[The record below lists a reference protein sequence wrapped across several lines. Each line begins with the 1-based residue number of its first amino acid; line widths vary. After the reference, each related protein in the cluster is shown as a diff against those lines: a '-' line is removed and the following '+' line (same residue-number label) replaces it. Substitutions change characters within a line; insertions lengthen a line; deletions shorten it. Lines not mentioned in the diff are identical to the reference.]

1 MLIISL
7 RLSSKAEL
15 EDSWALVWHWCL
27 TFAALIED
35 LRLVST
41 MTRLDA
47 AGDMQKRKE
56 KRREV
61 YEKVVFPMVEEM
73 NRSPGAWLEWHSPA
87 KKEEFNKKI
96 KEAKEAMKKILGS
109 IDKDL
114 FKKLKLEAAVELKCE
129 AVRKS
134 RRTEANGGVRP
145 TKAEHQAAST
155 AILKVR
161 WSASQ
166 TSMHMHTH
174 AQLLRLQA
182 YRAGQ
187 RELKEIL
194 EQNGLLPPF
203 IEGVKIDES
212 GELLFPWSVYND
224 NDVFNL
230 TGGVG
235 ALEILV
241 SGRWPQIAGKVIE
254 FLVKFLSSKT
264 S

>member
-1 MLIISL
+1 
-7 RLSSKAEL
+7 
-15 EDSWALVWHWCL
+15 
-27 TFAALIED
+27 
-35 LRLVST
+35 
-41 MTRLDA
+41 MTLLDA
-47 AGDMQKRKE
+47 AGDKKKRKE
-56 KRREV
+56 KRREI
-61 YEKVVFPMVEEM
+61 YEQVVFPMVEDM

-87 KKEEFNKKI
+87 KKRKFNKKI

-129 AVRKS
+129 ALRKT

-145 TKAEHQAAST
+145 TKTQQQAAKS
-155 AILKVR
+155 AIDKVR

-182 YRAGQ
+182 YRAEQ

-194 EQNGLLPPF
+194 EQNGLLPLF
-203 IEGVKIDES
+203 LQGVKLDES
-212 GELLFPWSVYND
+212 GKLLFPASVYHD

-235 ALEILV
+235 QLEILV
-241 SGRWPQIAGKVIE
+241 SGC
-254 FLVKFLSSKT
+254 
-264 S
+264 

>member
-1 MLIISL
+1 
-7 RLSSKAEL
+7 
-15 EDSWALVWHWCL
+15 
-27 TFAALIED
+27 
-35 LRLVST
+35 
-41 MTRLDA
+41 MTLLDA
-47 AGDMQKRKE
+47 AGDMKKRKE
-56 KRREV
+56 KRREI

-73 NRSPGAWLEWHSPA
+73 NRSPGSWLEWHSPA
-87 KKEEFNKKI
+87 KKKKFNKKI

-129 AVRKS
+129 ALRKT
-134 RRTEANGGVRP
+134 RRTEENGGVRP
-145 TKAEHQAAST
+145 TKTQQQAAKS
-155 AILKVR
+155 AIEKVR

-182 YRAGQ
+182 YRAEQ

-194 EQNGLLPPF
+194 EQNGLLPLF
-203 IEGVKIDES
+203 LQGVKLDES
-212 GELLFPWSVYND
+212 GKLLFPASVYHD

-235 ALEILV
+235 QIEILV
-241 SGRWPQIAGKVIE
+241 SGR
-254 FLVKFLSSKT
+254 
-264 S
+264 

>member
-1 MLIISL
+1 
-7 RLSSKAEL
+7 
-15 EDSWALVWHWCL
+15 
-27 TFAALIED
+27 
-35 LRLVST
+35 

-114 FKKLKLEAAVELKCE
+114 FNQLKFEAAVELKC
-129 AVRKS
+129 AALKKS
-134 RRTEANGGVRP
+134 RRTEDNGGVRP
-145 TKAEHQAAST
+145 TKAQHEAASS
-155 AILKVR
+155 AISKVR
-161 WSASQ
+161 WSAAQ

-182 YRAGQ
+182 YRAEQ
-187 RELKEIL
+187 RSLKEIL
-194 EQNGLLPPF
+194 EQNDLLPLF
-203 IEGVKIDES
+203 LQGVKLDES
-212 GELLFPWSVYND
+212 GKLLFPASVYHD

-235 ALEILV
+235 QLEILV
-241 SGRWPQIAGKVIE
+241 SGC
-254 FLVKFLSSKT
+254 
-264 S
+264 

>member
-1 MLIISL
+1 
-7 RLSSKAEL
+7 
-15 EDSWALVWHWCL
+15 
-27 TFAALIED
+27 
-35 LRLVST
+35 
-41 MTRLDA
+41 MTLLDA
-47 AGDMQKRKE
+47 AGDMKKRKE
-56 KRREV
+56 KRREI

-73 NRSPGAWLEWHSPA
+73 NRSPGSWLEWHSPA
-87 KKEEFNKKI
+87 KKKKFNKKI

-129 AVRKS
+129 ALRKT
-134 RRTEANGGVRP
+134 RRTEENGGVRP
-145 TKAEHQAAST
+145 TKTQHQAAKS
-155 AILKVR
+155 AIEKVR

-182 YRAGQ
+182 YRAEQ

-194 EQNGLLPPF
+194 EQNGLLPLF
-203 IEGVKIDES
+203 LQGVKLDES
-212 GELLFPWSVYND
+212 GKLLFPASVYHD

-235 ALEILV
+235 QIEILV
-241 SGRWPQIAGKVIE
+241 SGR
-254 FLVKFLSSKT
+254 
-264 S
+264 

>member
-1 MLIISL
+1 
-7 RLSSKAEL
+7 
-15 EDSWALVWHWCL
+15 
-27 TFAALIED
+27 
-35 LRLVST
+35 
-41 MTRLDA
+41 MTLLDA
-47 AGDMQKRKE
+47 AGDMKKRKE
-56 KRREV
+56 KRREI

-73 NRSPGAWLEWHSPA
+73 NRSPGSWLEWHSPA
-87 KKEEFNKKI
+87 KKKKFNKKI

-129 AVRKS
+129 ALRKT
-134 RRTEANGGVRP
+134 RRTEENGGVRP
-145 TKAEHQAAST
+145 TKTQHQAAKS
-155 AILKVR
+155 AIDKVR

-182 YRAGQ
+182 YRAEQ

-194 EQNGLLPPF
+194 EQNGLLPLF
-203 IEGVKIDES
+203 LQGVKLDES
-212 GELLFPWSVYND
+212 GKLLFPASVYHD

-235 ALEILV
+235 QIEILV
-241 SGRWPQIAGKVIE
+241 SGR
-254 FLVKFLSSKT
+254 
-264 S
+264 

>member
-1 MLIISL
+1 
-7 RLSSKAEL
+7 
-15 EDSWALVWHWCL
+15 
-27 TFAALIED
+27 
-35 LRLVST
+35 
-41 MTRLDA
+41 MTLLDA
-47 AGDMQKRKE
+47 AGDMKKRKE
-56 KRREV
+56 KRREI

-73 NRSPGAWLEWHSPA
+73 NRSPGSWLEWHSPA
-87 KKEEFNKKI
+87 KKKKFNKKI

-129 AVRKS
+129 ALRKTH
-134 RRTEANGGVRP
+134 RTEENGGVRP
-145 TKAEHQAAST
+145 TKTQHQAAKS
-155 AILKVR
+155 AIDKVR

-182 YRAGQ
+182 YRAEQ

-194 EQNGLLPPF
+194 EQNGLLPLF
-203 IEGVKIDES
+203 LQGVKLDES
-212 GELLFPWSVYND
+212 GKLLFPASVYHD

-235 ALEILV
+235 QIEILV
-241 SGRWPQIAGKVIE
+241 SGR
-254 FLVKFLSSKT
+254 
-264 S
+264 

>member
-1 MLIISL
+1 
-7 RLSSKAEL
+7 
-15 EDSWALVWHWCL
+15 
-27 TFAALIED
+27 
-35 LRLVST
+35 
-41 MTRLDA
+41 MTSLDA

-56 KRREV
+56 LRREV

-87 KKEEFNKKI
+87 KKEEFKKKI

-129 AVRKS
+129 ALRKT
-134 RRTEANGGVRP
+134 RRTEENGGVRP
-145 TKAEHQAAST
+145 TKTQHQAAKS
-155 AILKVR
+155 AIDKVR

-182 YRAGQ
+182 YRAEQ

-194 EQNGLLPPF
+194 EQNGLLPLF
-203 IEGVKIDES
+203 LQGVKLDES
-212 GELLFPWSVYND
+212 GKLLFPASVYHD

-235 ALEILV
+235 QLEILV
-241 SGRWPQIAGKVIE
+241 SGC
-254 FLVKFLSSKT
+254 
-264 S
+264 